1 MATMPPANSDI
12 SQASTAGSPNG
23 RAVAGVKS
31 ILIFRIGSL
40 GDTLMTLP
48 ALWAVREQFPAAR
61 ITLLCDQHVGKSYVL
76 APDVLAGC
84 GAIDDFITYPVGGRK
99 MARLLK
105 LASLVLELRRRHY
118 DLLVYL
124 APTQRGPH
132 QVGRDRRF
140 FRAAGIRRTAGMGH
154 FPQYPTKTPGVPLA
168 QTLPEADLL
177 LSRLAPDGIRI
188 PAPGEGKLDLSLGE
202 PEEREVARWLTG
214 LPADGGRIWVGVG
227 PGAKT
232 RVNLWPAERYQKVVA
247 GLIERFDVWPVVF
260 GGPEDKDVGDRL
272 VAAWGRGVNASGA
285 LGLRASV
292 AALRRCRLFLGNN
305 TGTMHMAVVAGAPC
319 VATTS
324 SREPPGLWYPYGKG
338 HRVFRTPIECEG
350 CYLKE
355 CIERGMECTMR
366 IDADEVLAACC
377 DVLAERMAGLD
388 GKRVE

>member
-1 MATMPPANSDI
+1 MATGTNASVGVSITPDRATESGVNS
-12 SQASTAGSPNG
+12 
-23 RAVAGVKS
+23 V
-31 ILIFRIGSL
+31 LIFRIGSL

-48 ALWAVREQFPAAR
+48 AMWAVREQFPAAR

-84 GAIDDFITYPVGGRK
+84 GAIDDFITYPVGGGK
-99 MARLLK
+99 VARLLK
-105 LASLVLELRRRHY
+105 LAGLVLELRRRRY

-124 APTQRGPH
+124 APTQRGPY
-132 QVGRDRRF
+132 QVGRDRRV
-140 FRAAGIRRTAGMGH
+140 FRAAGVTKTAGMGH
-154 FPQYPTKTPGVPLA
+154 FPQYPTKVPGVPLP
-168 QTLPEADLL
+168 QTPREGDLL

-188 PAPGEGKLDLSLGE
+188 PAPGEGRLDLSLGE
-202 PEEREVARWLTG
+202 REESEIRKWMAG
-214 LPADGGRIWVGVG
+214 LAGDGGKVWVGVG

-232 RVNLWPAERYQKVVA
+232 RVNVWPAERYQKVVA

-260 GGPEDKDVGDRL
+260 GGPEDREVGDRL
-272 VAAWGRGVNASGA
+272 IAEWGRGFNASGM

-292 AALRRCRLFLGNN
+292 AALKRCRLFLGNN
-305 TGTMHMAVVAGAPC
+305 TGTMHMAAVAGAPC

-324 SREPPGLWYPYGKG
+324 SREPPGLWYPYGRG

-366 IDADEVLAACC
+366 IDADAVLAACC
-377 DVLAERMAGLD
+377 EVLRG
-388 GKRVE
+388 RVGD